1 MTMIPVAAEES
12 PTCHVARVIDKA
24 SFVADNTSE
33 PSCGALGALVP
44 WAGQESS
51 GLSRGPYCCSEEV
64 AKADGE
70 RNNPQ
75 DDSSCGAGVG
85 SLCYV
90 LQEDGKTRVDEDV
103 CAWSTECRDAG
114 VSDEYPSTVCGSTG
128 ISGDCR
134 EDKDTRPWYWF
145 LRSRVRGGTPFAVF
159 ESLTV
164 MTAVGPHCAR
174 PGTWALCGYW
184 GCSRRV
190 PFHGP
195 GPPTTACVLE
205 LGLTCWN

>member
-1 MTMIPVAAEES
+1 MIPVSAEES
-12 PTCHVARVIDKA
+12 PTCYVARVIDKP
-24 SFVADNTSE
+24 SVVADDTSE

-44 WAGQESS
+44 RAGHESS
-51 GLSRGPYCCSEEV
+51 GLLRSPYRCSEVV

-75 DDSSCGAGVG
+75 EDGSCGAGVG
-85 SLCYV
+85 ALCYV
-90 LQEDGKTRVDEDV
+90 LQGDGETRVDGDV
-103 CAWSTECRDAG
+103 CAWPIDCRDAG
-114 VSDEYPSTVCGSTG
+114 VSKDYPPTVCGATG
-128 ISGDCR
+128 IPGDR
-134 EDKDTRPWYWF
+134 RGDKDIRPWYW
-145 LRSRVRGGTPFAVF
+145 LLHSRVRGGTPFTVL

-164 MTAVGPHCAR
+164 MTTVGPHCTR

-195 GPPTTACVLE
+195 GPPTTACVLK
-205 LGLTCWN
+205 LGLTC